1 MVATLTHLFR
11 AAVIVCGFLAAIS
24 PALAQSKLSEFAA
37 HATPQEFFSNAT
49 RFGTPQGD
57 PPLLPVYATDTLVG
71 YVYLN
76 TDFTGA
82 VGYSGKP
89 VRILVGIDPQGTL
102 TGFKLVEHKE
112 PIVLVGVPEKR
123 VVEALN
129 KLIGTRIGLVASG
142 AEQAPQPD
150 IVSGATV
157 TVLVMADS
165 VVRSAVRLVKG
176 GRLSPTHADAGAVS
190 TAVTET
196 KSLDPTQKETRDWQS
211 LLGDGSVRHLTLTV
225 AEINQAFEK
234 SGNKEAAAHPEQGN
248 PDDVFID
255 LYTALVSAPVIGRSL
270 LGDTAYER
278 LRNRLKPGQ
287 QAIVIAGNGIY
298 SFKGSGYVRGG
309 IFDRIEFEQG
319 GSGIRF
325 RDRNHERLGNLA
337 AKGAPALH
345 EIGLF
350 TVPPDFSF
358 DPTEPWDLRLLV
370 QRATGAREKA
380 FLTFDLP
387 YTLPDSYIRHEKIP
401 AAAANKV
408 AGGATEHAAAPS
420 SNELPAAATGEEPF
434 WKQMWQRS
442 TGSVAITALAIALLT
457 VIFFFQ
463 NALVRRPLFYTWVR
477 RGFLAFT
484 LVWLGWYANAQ
495 LSVVNVLTFTNALV
509 TGFSWEYFL
518 TAPLIFILWSA
529 VAISML
535 FWGRGPFCGWL
546 CPFGA
551 LQELT
556 NSAAKALGVPQLRVA
571 WNLHERLWP
580 IKYVIFLI
588 LFGVSLYSLSAAE
601 QLAEVEPFK
610 TAIILKFVRDWP
622 FVLFAAALLVAG
634 LFIERFFCR
643 YLCPLGAALAIPGR
657 MRMFEWL
664 RRWPECGSPCQRCA
678 NECPVQSIHP
688 EGHINV
694 NECIYCMHCQELYY
708 DDHRCPHMIQ
718 VRLKRE
724 RSAALSSPSTQEA
737 PTKPIRPLI
746 SYVGKI
752 VKP

>member
-1 MVATLTHLFR
+1 M
-11 AAVIVCGFLAAIS
+11 S
-24 PALAQSKLSEFAA
+24 PAIAESKLKEFTAQAA
-37 HATPQEFFSNAT
+37 PQDFFPKAT
-49 RFGTPQGD
+49 RFGAPLGE
-57 PPLLPVYATDTLVG
+57 PPILPAYAGDTLAG
-71 YVYLN
+71 YVYLT

-89 VRILVGIDPQGTL
+89 IRILVGIDPQGVL

-112 PIVLVGVPEKR
+112 PIVLVGVPEAK
-123 VVEALN
+123 VVAALN
-129 KLIGTRIGLVASG
+129 KLIGAPIAPIASG
-142 AEQAPQPD
+142 AQQPPQPD

-165 VVRSAVRLVKG
+165 VVRSAVRLVKS
-176 GRLSPTHADAGAVS
+176 GRLSPSGAVPAAS
-190 TAVTET
+190 AVVETER
-196 KSLDPTQKETRDWQS
+196 KVLDLGQKEIRDWQS
-211 LLGDGSVRHLTLTV
+211 LLGDGSVRRLTMSV
-225 AEINQAFEK
+225 SEINKAFEK
-234 SGNKEAAAHPEQGN
+234 SDNKEAAAHPEEGA
-248 PDDVFID
+248 PDDTFID
-255 LYTALVSAPVIGRSL
+255 LYAALVTAPVIGRSL
-270 LGDTAYER
+270 LGDTIYDR
-278 LRNRLKPGQ
+278 LQKRLKPGQ
-287 QAIVIAGNGIY
+287 QAIVVAGNGIY

-309 IFDRIEFEQG
+309 IFDRIELEQG
-319 GSGIRF
+319 GAGVRF
-325 RDRNHERLGNLA
+325 RDRNHERLGDLA
-337 AKGAPALH
+337 AQGAPALH

-350 TVPPDFSF
+350 TVPPDFTF
-358 DPTEPWDLRLLV
+358 DPAEPWDIRLLV
-370 QRATGAREKA
+370 QRMTGTRDKA

-387 YTLPDSYIRHEKIP
+387 YTLPDRYIRREKIEP
-401 AAAANKV
+401 PPAKAAAAEPPAEAAVPASTEV
-408 AGGATEHAAAPS
+408 AA
-420 SNELPAAATGEEPF
+420 GEEAL
-434 WKQMWQRS
+434 WKQMWRRE
-442 TGSVAITALAIALLT
+442 TGSVAITLAALVLLT

-463 NALVRRPLFYTWVR
+463 NALVRRPVFYTWLR
-477 RGFLAFT
+477 RGFLTFT

-495 LSVVNVLTFTNALV
+495 LSVVNVLTFTNSLI

-518 TAPLIFILWSA
+518 MAPLIFILWSA
-529 VAISML
+529 VAISLL

-580 IKYVIFLI
+580 LKYVIFLI
-588 LFGVSLYSLSAAE
+588 IFGVSLYSIGAAE
-601 QLAEVEPFK
+601 HLAEVEPFK
-610 TAIILKFVRDWP
+610 TAIILKFMRDWP
-622 FVLFAAALLVAG
+622 FVLFAIALLTAG
-634 LFIERFFCR
+634 LFVERFYCR

-724 RSAALSSPSTQEA
+724 RSAALSSPSTQDA
-737 PTKPIRPLI
+737 PTKPVRPLI

-752 VKP
+752 VKS

>member
-1 MVATLTHLFR
+1 MAAKLTRWFR
-11 AAVIVCGFLAAIS
+11 AATIACGLLTWIS
-24 PALAQSKLSEFAA
+24 PAIAQSKLMEFAA
-37 HATPQEFFSNAT
+37 RAAPQEFFSKAT
-49 RFGTPQGD
+49 RFGTPQGE
-57 PPLLPVYATDTLVG
+57 PPLLPVYAVDALAG

-112 PIVLVGVPEKR
+112 PIVLVGVPERR

-129 KLIGTRIGLVASG
+129 KLIGARMGLIASG

-165 VVRSAVRLVKG
+165 VVRSAVRLLKS
-176 GRLSPTHADAGAVS
+176 GRLSPTNTSAGA
-190 TAVTET
+190 AGAAETET
-196 KSLDPTQKETRDWQS
+196 KSLDPTEKENRDWQS
-211 LLGDGSVRHLTLTV
+211 LLGDGSVRRLTLTI

-234 SGNKEAAAHPEQGN
+234 SDNKEAAAHPEQGN
-248 PDDVFID
+248 PDDTFID
-255 LYTALVSAPVIGRSL
+255 LYAALVSAPVVGRSL
-270 LGDTAYER
+270 LGDSGYER
-278 LRNRLKPGQ
+278 LRNRLQPGQ
-287 QAIVIAGNGIY
+287 QAMIIAGNGIY

-309 IFDRIEFEQG
+309 IFDRIELEQG

-325 RDRNHERLGNLA
+325 RDRNHERLGDLA

-350 TVPPDFSF
+350 TVPQDFSF

-387 YTLPDSYIRHEKIP
+387 YTLPDRYIRREKIP
-401 AAAANKV
+401 TAAAKIA
-408 AGGATEHAAAPS
+408 AGSAAELATPPS
-420 SNELPAAATGEEPF
+420 SKQLPEAATGEEPF
-434 WKQMWQRS
+434 WKQMWRRS
-442 TGSVAITALAIALLT
+442 TGSIAITTFAIALLT
-457 VIFFFQ
+457 AIFFFQ
-463 NALVRRPLFYTWVR
+463 NALVRRPLLYTWVR
-477 RGFLAFT
+477 RGFLTFT

-529 VAISML
+529 VAISLL

-588 LFGVSLYSLSAAE
+588 LFGISLYSISAAE

-622 FVLFAAALLVAG
+622 FVLFAVALLVAG
-634 LFIERFFCR
+634 LFVERFFCR

-724 RSAALSSPSTQEA
+724 RSAALSSPSTQEN

>member
-1 MVATLTHLFR
+1 MAAKLTRWLHATLIACGILICTSP
-11 AAVIVCGFLAAIS
+11 VIAKPELA
-24 PALAQSKLSEFAA
+24 EFAA
-37 HATPQEFFSNAT
+37 RATPQEFFPKAT
-49 RFGTPQGD
+49 RFGTPQGE
-57 PPLLPVYATDTLVG
+57 PPLLPVYVGDALQG

-76 TDFTGA
+76 SDFTA
-82 VGYSGKP
+82 SIGYSGKP
-89 VRILVGIDPQGTL
+89 IHVLVGIDQQGTL
-102 TGFKLVEHKE
+102 TGFKLVDHKE
-112 PIVLVGVPEKR
+112 PIVLVGVPEQR
-123 VVEALN
+123 VVGAIN
-129 KLIGTRIGLVASG
+129 KLIGARMGAVAAG
-142 AEQAPQPD
+142 TEQAPQPD

-165 VVRSAVRLVKG
+165 VVRSAVRIVKS
-176 GRLSPTHADAGAVS
+176 GRLSPTNPEAGA
-190 TAVTET
+190 AKAGETET
-196 KSLDPTQKETRDWQS
+196 KSIDLTQKESRDWQS

-234 SGNKEAAAHPEQGN
+234 SGNKEAAAHPEQGE
-248 PDDVFID
+248 PDDTFID

-270 LGDTAYER
+270 LGDVAHER
-278 LRNRLKPGQ
+278 LQKRLKPGQ
-287 QAIVIAGNGIY
+287 QALIIAGNGLY

-309 IFDRIEFEQG
+309 IFDRIELEQG

-325 RDRNHERLGNLA
+325 RDRNHERLGDLA

-350 TVPPDFSF
+350 TVPDDFAF

-370 QRATGAREKA
+370 QRSTGAREKA

-387 YTLPDSYIRHEKIP
+387 YTLPDRYIRREKIP
-401 AAAANKV
+401 AAAAKV
-408 AGGATEHAAAPS
+408 AEGGAVPLAASPES
-420 SNELPAAATGEEPF
+420 EQSQATTAGEEPF
-434 WKQMWQRS
+434 WNQMWRRNTDS
-442 TGSVAITALAIALLT
+442 IAITAFAIAVLT
-457 VIFFFQ
+457 LIFFFQ
-463 NALVRRPLFYTWVR
+463 NALVSRPLFYTWVR

-495 LSVVNVLTFTNALV
+495 LSVVNVLTFTNALE

-529 VAISML
+529 VAISLL

-580 IKYVIFLI
+580 IKYVIFLM
-588 LFGVSLYSLSAAE
+588 LFGVSLYSIGAAE

-634 LFIERFFCR
+634 LFVERFYCR

-664 RRWPECGSPCQRCA
+664 RRWPDCGSPCQRCA

-688 EGHINV
+688 EGHINA

-724 RSAALSSPSTQEA
+724 RSAALSLPSTKE
-737 PTKPIRPLI
+737 PTKPVRPLI